1 MAVVDNDAYLT
12 SLASA
17 SGDIKREVA
26 NGLREVARQRASGAA
41 QASQVPGAARTAFNE
56 SQSRL
61 GGNLATLGI
70 EQSPAV
76 AAAFQGGRDS
86 YGTIGT
92 LLGQGF
98 AERATRQE
106 GGVQMLGQQL
116 QSDLSNQTAQYQAQR
131 ASQAAAQQF
140 AAEEAARDR
149 AFQDEMFQRQLD
161 QPNLIWRE
169 AIAAAMQADQE
180 AAKTDPGRL
189 AKARYLAMTDRRNL

>member
-1 MAVVDNDAYLT
+1 
-12 SLASA
+12 
-17 SGDIKREVA
+17 
-26 NGLREVARQRASGAA
+26 
-41 QASQVPGAARTAFNE
+41 
-56 SQSRL
+56 
-61 GGNLATLGI
+61 
-70 EQSPAV
+70 
-76 AAAFQGGRDS
+76 
-86 YGTIGT
+86 
-92 LLGQGF
+92 
-98 AERATRQE
+98 
-106 GGVQMLGQQL
+106 MLGQQL

-189 AKARYLAMTDRRNL
+189 AKARYLAMTDRRNR